1 MWIVLAAA
9 LLLAA
14 TDVTD
19 RQSRTVAL
27 PQGKAVSIDVT
38 IGNVRI
44 DGWDKDDAEVVVER
58 HAPSSPQ
65 LTRVPLTIEDSPARL
80 AISARQLDG
89 ATDPAYRADVTVR
102 VPRATLIERIQIV
115 EGRLSVNGLN
125 GSITASVRRGPIDGN
140 DVSGAV
146 RLTCE
151 IGTITMANATLADT
165 GVLRLRTFNG
175 DIRLSLA
182 STPANARI
190 MALALNGTIRSDIP
204 LTTKDTWGPRWSEA
218 TLGTGEPVI
227 SLDVVNGQIEIKS
240 AAGR

>member
-1 MWIVLAAA
+1 VWIVLVAA
-9 LLLAA
+9 LLTAA

-19 RQSRTVAL
+19 RQTRTVAL

-44 DGWDKDDAEVVVER
+44 DGWDKDVAEVVVER
-58 HAPSSPQ
+58 RAPSTPQ
-65 LTRVPLTIEDSPARL
+65 LMRVPLTIDDTPSRL
-80 AISARQLDG
+80 AITARQSDG

-102 VPRATLIERIQIV
+102 LPRATLIELIQIV
-115 EGRLSVNGLN
+115 EGRLSVNGVS
-125 GSITASVRRGPIDGN
+125 GSITASVRRGPIDGK
-140 DVSGAV
+140 DISGAV
-146 RLTCE
+146 RLSCE
-151 IGTITMANATLADT
+151 IGSITMSNATLVDT

-175 DIRLSLA
+175 DIKLSLTA
-182 STPANARI
+182 TPANARI

-218 TLGTGEPVI
+218 TLGKGEPVI

-240 AAGR
+240 TVER